1 MSSVQSPITR
11 DRYDVVIAGARCAG
25 ASTAMLLARQG
36 MRVLVVD
43 PTSRGS
49 DTLSTHALM
58 RGGVL
63 QLHRWG
69 LLDAIRAADTPPIRK
84 TTFHYGGEPIEVSIK
99 ELDGVDALY
108 APRRTVLDVVLCD
121 AALAAGAEV
130 VHGHSVVDLLRAPD
144 GHVRGAKIT
153 GADKQVIEVASD
165 LVIGADG
172 ARSRVARIL
181 EAEIDYSVPHTTA
194 SIYGYWKDLGWEG
207 VHWLYIIG
215 GAVGTIPT
223 NDGNTCVFAS
233 LPPARFERERRG
245 GLEAVYH
252 TLLSEVSPALA
263 QSVSESEL
271 SGKLRAFAG
280 APGFLRRSAGP
291 GWALVGDAGY
301 FKDPLTAHGITDA
314 LRDAELLA
322 RAVVEGGESALAGYQ
337 ATRDNLVKGL
347 LDVTDRIASF
357 DWDLEE
363 AKEEHLVLSREM
375 NAEVDLL
382 RTLDQEF
389 VAPPTE
395 ATTTGATTARATA
408 ANR

>member
-1 MSSVQSPITR
+1 MLRSMSSTVRSPIMQ
-11 DRYDVVIAGARCAG
+11 DHYDVIIAGARCAG

-36 MRVLVVD
+36 LRVLVVD

-69 LLDAIRAADTPPIRK
+69 VLDAIQSAETPAIGK
-84 TTFHYGGEPIEVSIK
+84 TTFHYGDDEAIEVSIK
-99 ELDGVDALY
+99 EMDGVDALY
-108 APRRTVLDVVLCD
+108 APRRTVLDAVLVD

-130 VHGHSVVDLLRAPD
+130 VHGHSVVDLLRSS
-144 GHVRGAKIT
+144 GGRIRGAKIA
-153 GADKQVIEVASD
+153 GADRRVIDVAAD

-172 ARSRVARIL
+172 VRSRVARIL
-181 EAEIDYSVPHTTA
+181 GADLAYTVPHATA
-194 SIYGYWKDLGWEG
+194 SIYGYRKALGLEG
-207 VHWLYIIG
+207 FHWFYNIG
-215 GAVGTIPT
+215 GAVGAIPT
-223 NDGNTCVFAS
+223 NDGDTCVFAS
-233 LPPARFERERRG
+233 LPPTRFEKGRRN
-245 GLEAVYH
+245 GLEALYDDV
-252 TLLSEVSPALA
+252 LSGVSPELA
-263 QSVSESEL
+263 RRVAESEA

-280 APGFLRRSAGP
+280 LTGFLRRAAGP

-322 RAVVEGGESALAGYQ
+322 RAVAEGGDDALADYQ
-337 ATRDNLVKGL
+337 STRDGLVKGL
-347 LDVTDRIASF
+347 LDVTDQISSF
-357 DWDLEE
+357 EWDLDE
-363 AKEEHLVLSREM
+363 AKELHLTLSREM

-389 VAPPTE
+389 VAAPAVTR
-395 ATTTGATTARATA
+395 AAR
-408 ANR
+408 